1 MTSTPVTVITGASR
15 GIGAAT
21 ALRLG
26 ADWHRAGNSATLIL
40 SYLSQAEAAEAVANT
55 IRSET
60 VKVVTVQAD
69 VSKEADVLRL
79 FATADDNGQIVGLVN
94 NAGWLGTIKPF
105 TDYSIERIEQT
116 MAVNV
121 IGPFLCA
128 REAVSRMLADARETH
143 SKSQTGRS
151 IVNVS
156 SRAASFGSPNEF
168 IDYAASKGA
177 VDTMTI
183 GLATEVAERNIRVNA
198 VRPGLIHTDIHAM
211 AGAPDRVERLA
222 GRVPIGRG
230 GTPEEVAAS
239 IAWLLSSE
247 ASYVTGALLDVGG
260 GR

>member
-1 MTSTPVTVITGASR
+1 MTSAPVTVVTGASR

-21 ALRLG
+21 ARRL
-26 ADWHRAGNSATLIL
+26 ASDWHQAGRRATLIL
-40 SYLSQAEAAEAVANT
+40 TYINQAEAAESVAAS

-60 VKVVTVQAD
+60 VQAETVQAD
-69 VSKEADVLRL
+69 VSNEADVLQL
-79 FATADDNGQIVGLVN
+79 FAAADQHGPLVGLVN
-94 NAGWLGTIKPF
+94 NAGWLGPIRPF
-105 TDYSIERIEQT
+105 ASYSTKRIEHT

-121 IGPFLCA
+121 VGPFLCA
-128 REAVSRMLADARETH
+128 REAVSRMLIASSDSDSLASTDRA
-143 SKSQTGRS
+143 

-183 GLATEVAERNIRVNA
+183 GLATEVAGRGIRVNA
-198 VRPGLIHTDIHAM
+198 VRPGLIDTDIHAS

-222 GRVPIGRG
+222 SRIPIGRG
-230 GTPEEVAAS
+230 GTAEEVAAS
-239 IAWLLSSE
+239 IAWLLSPE